1 MKVKSRLYNTIV
13 EILSQHKRWLDVR
26 HMYTLVWMVV
36 GIIRSGKISLTAWIP
51 YVESRAKYAQ
61 SIQRRFQRWLYNNR
75 INVNSLYGPLIERAL
90 SEWGN
95 HTLYLVLDTS
105 RLLED
110 YCLIRISALFRG
122 RAVPVVWKVLEH
134 KSNNVSYQVYKELLD
149 YAAKLLPMGVKVVLL
164 ADRGFADTGLMG
176 HVKTLGWHFRIRI
189 KSSFLVYSKGQWRSV
204 DEFPLQPGD
213 AVFLNHVY
221 LTGQE
226 YGPVCL
232 ALGYHTEEDE
242 RWYVASDE
250 PVGLET
256 FQEYGSR
263 FDIEES
269 FLDDKSNGFQLESSE
284 IRSAEGL
291 ERLCMVLAVAT
302 LYLVSQ
308 GVEVVRKGKRRLV
321 DPHWFRGS
329 SYLKIGWRWVKM
341 ALSKGWRLCR
351 RLRLIGGSDPEP
363 AMASLGSTSKRLSP
377 VFKVVCWDHSP

>member
-1 MKVKSRLYNTIV
+1 
-13 EILSQHKRWLDVR
+13 
-26 HMYTLVWMVV
+26 MYTLVWMVV

-122 RAVPVVWKVLEH
+122 RAIPVVWKVLEH